1 MNACRPPVS
10 SCSAADLQQVIDA
23 LGHRLDV
30 AVEHRHVGA
39 HAEAVRGAVHRQ
51 VAVAV
56 ALVVGDL
63 AAHPRR
69 EDLGAAAGQRIEAGL
84 AQLHQH
90 LLVGLAVVV
99 GEEGDLHRRE
109 ALQVD
114 AGPHPLQAA
123 QQVGVVAERQ
133 PRVQAVHHVHLG
145 ERLAVAGPQAVQH
158 LLDRR
163 GVRAGLVG
171 RQPRERA
178 EQARRLADVGGL
190 EPQVVVEVG
199 AAAVAALALAVGEP
213 ADGSA
218 GRARR
223 TAARR
228 PRSSGARAPRPCRRC
243 R

>member
-1 MNACRPPVS
+1 MRCT
-10 SCSAADLQQVIDA
+10 D
-23 LGHRLDV
+23 
-30 AVEHRHVGA
+30 E
-39 HAEAVRGAVHRQ
+39 

-69 EDLGAAAGQRIEAGL
+69 EDLGAAAGQRVEAGL
-84 AQLHQH
+84 AQLLQH

-99 GEEGDLHRRE
+99 GEEGDLDRGE

-114 AGPHPLQAA
+114 AGPHALQAA
-123 QQVGVVAERQ
+123 QQIGVVAERQ
-133 PRVQAVHHVHLG
+133 ARVQAVHHVDLG

-158 LLDRR
+158 LLHRR

-178 EQARRLADVGGL
+178 EEARRLADVGGL

-199 AAAVAALALAVGEP
+199 AAAVAALALAIGQP
-213 ADGSA
+213 ADA
-218 GRARR
+218 QQVGRGEQPLAVVEGQ
-223 TAARR
+223 AL
-228 PRSSGARAPRPCRRC
+228 PRVDLVGDVG
-243 R
+243 